1 MNTTAKGSA
10 AERYVAR
17 WLQERGWLVASRR
30 HIGGAGD
37 LLAVWPG
44 LPGPFATPSQT
55 HPSTYMQ
62 LFTGVT
68 WLLEVKA
75 CKELWQ
81 QFRREDRQAM
91 RDTPLPPGGER
102 WVVNKRGK
110 ELIWVHEKDW
120 PPNDHRVGK
129 PDQKDIE
136 RGQEL
141 AEEHGWP

>member
-1 MNTTAKGSA
+1 VSAVSRGNA

-17 WLQERGWLVASRR
+17 WLQDRGWLVASRR

-37 LLAVWPG
+37 LLAVYWFQG
-44 LPGPFATPSQT
+44 YFELPDG
-55 HPSTYMQ
+55 
-62 LFTGVT
+62 TGKHLESGTT
-68 WLLEVKA
+68 WLIEVKA

-110 ELIWVHEKDW
+110 GLIWTAEKDW
-120 PPNDHRVGK
+120 P
-129 PDQKDIE
+129 
-136 RGQEL
+136 
-141 AEEHGWP
+141 

>member
-1 MNTTAKGSA
+1 MNTARKGNSA
-10 AERYVAR
+10 EVYVAR
-17 WLQERGWLVASRR
+17 WLQARGWLVGSRR

-44 LPGPFATPSQT
+44 SPGPFATPSKT
-55 HPSTYMQ
+55 RPSVYMQ
-62 LFTGVT
+62 LFPGAT

-102 WVVNKRGK
+102 LVVNVRGSGDKR
-110 ELIWVHEKDW
+110 ELIWAPESAW
-120 PPNDHRVGK
+120 P
-129 PDQKDIE
+129 
-136 RGQEL
+136 
-141 AEEHGWP
+141 